1 MYSYEL
7 SDYRIQINNDL
18 QSLAQKGFIW
28 VQDLPLAEIRR
39 IQGLWN
45 IFEDNTLQ
53 GDDRANLSEQLN
65 TEANPVPLN
74 MFLDLDPRLN

>member
-28 VQDLPLAEIRR
+28 LQDLPLSEIMR

-53 GDDRANLSEQLN
+53 GDDRANLSKQLN
-65 TEANPVPLN
+65 TEATPVPFN
-74 MFLDLDPRLN
+74 MFLGLDPWLN